1 MSGLSIVESHLG
13 SVMDYDA
20 DLDSLLP
27 FVVDSVF
34 KNFETT
40 ALIGSENEK
49 EKEKEKE
56 IHTTVIYGPAK
67 CRICCCM

>member
-13 SVMDYDA
+13 SVVDYDA

-27 FVVDSVF
+27 FVVDSAVN
-34 KNFETT
+34 NFETT
-40 ALIGSENEK
+40 ALIGSDNEK
-49 EKEKEKE
+49 EKEKEV
-56 IHTTVIYGPAK
+56 HTTVIHGPAK

>member
-13 SVMDYDA
+13 SVVDYDA

-34 KNFETT
+34 NNFETT

-49 EKEKEKE
+49 EKEV
-56 IHTTVIYGPAK
+56 HTTVIYGPAK
-67 CRICCCM
+67 CPICCCM

>member
-1 MSGLSIVESHLG
+1 
-13 SVMDYDA
+13 MDYGA

-56 IHTTVIYGPAK
+56 KEVHTTVIYGPAK
-67 CRICCCM
+67 CPICCCM

>member
-1 MSGLSIVESHLG
+1 MV
-13 SVMDYDA
+13 DYDA

-34 KNFETT
+34 NNFETT
-40 ALIGSENEK
+40 ALIGSDNEK

>member
-13 SVMDYDA
+13 SVVDYDA

-27 FVVDSVF
+27 FVVDSAVN
-34 KNFETT
+34 NFETT

-49 EKEKEKE
+49 EKEV
-56 IHTTVIYGPAK
+56 HTTVIYGPAK

>member
-13 SVMDYDA
+13 SVVDYDA

-49 EKEKEKE
+49 EKEV
-56 IHTTVIYGPAK
+56 HATVIYGPAK
-67 CRICCCM
+67 SRICCCM

>member
-13 SVMDYDA
+13 SVVDYDA

-49 EKEKEKE
+49 EKEV
-56 IHTTVIYGPAK
+56 HTTVIYGPAK